1 MFATIIISHNMYNK
15 YMWVMKVLT
24 PLTIKKINYI
34 VVVTFTEGGNYKIN
48 QPELIDKVNVVSS
61 TPRHG

>member
-1 MFATIIISHNMYNK
+1 MYNT

-24 PLTIKKINYI
+24 PLTIKKINHI

-48 QPELIDKVNVVSS
+48 QPELIDKVNVV
-61 TPRHG
+61 